1 MGGGLIFFFHSLRML
16 ESHALCTRLHKM
28 KHSCNAQQLES
39 QIALSPPPP
48 HGTST
53 SRSVSMGSA
62 VDVLCAYSFVASVA
76 CGSSWA
82 GEEPPAPVTGA
93 EVGDRGGAHGDGS

>member
-48 HGTST
+48 ARHVHFKECQYGFRRRRIVCVQL
-53 SRSVSMGSA
+53 RSLRS
-62 VDVLCAYSFVASVA
+62 L
-76 CGSSWA
+76 WK
-82 GEEPPAPVTGA
+82 
-93 EVGDRGGAHGDGS
+93 